1 MKELLHHE
9 DELHLDLRTLTFRFT
24 QPRGK
29 EPRSKETLRNFR
41 ERGSGT
47 VLGKVDPDKEREIQY
62 WVNVAENGIT
72 DDAVRISVQ
81 KFRVAL
87 NELNDRLQQDP
98 YLLGGDL
105 TVLDVAW
112 DVYVNRLVRCGYPL
126 EQLHPNVNRWFW
138 SLRNRP
144 EFDREMKVS
153 PQIQEAVEENHRL
166 QKEMGA
172 TLVDVA
178 GLKI

>member
-1 MKELLHHE
+1 M
-9 DELHLDLRTLTFRFT
+9 
-24 QPRGK
+24 
-29 EPRSKETLRNFR
+29 
-41 ERGSGT
+41 
-47 VLGKVDPDKEREIQY
+47 
-62 WVNVAENGIT
+62 
-72 DDAVRISVQ
+72 
-81 KFRVAL
+81 AL

-112 DVYVNRLVRCGYPL
+112 VVYVNRLVRCGYPL
-126 EQLHPNVNRWFW
+126 EQLHPTVNRWFW
-138 SLRNRP
+138 SLRNQP